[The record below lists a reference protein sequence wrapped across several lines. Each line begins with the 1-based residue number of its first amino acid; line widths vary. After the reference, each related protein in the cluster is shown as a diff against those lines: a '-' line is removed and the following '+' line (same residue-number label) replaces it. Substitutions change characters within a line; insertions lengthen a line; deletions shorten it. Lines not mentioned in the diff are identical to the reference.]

1 MATGSRAE
9 LPLVTRQDADTFI
22 VLGPGC
28 VDLLSS
34 HIARIGARR
43 AFLVTGPSLDAG
55 AVGRRVRNGLGSML
69 VGTYAKARPHVPTES
84 ADEVA
89 REARSLGADVLI
101 GVGGGSPIG
110 TAKAASFRIGERGGP
125 GANAT
130 CLVAAIPTTYAG
142 SEVTPVFGTTD
153 VARGRKEVVRDQRIR
168 PRLALY
174 DPELAVYTPPGL
186 TAATGVNALAHCVE
200 GLYSKDASG
209 ADRAMAVEGAVLL
222 VDHLPKS
229 VERPTD
235 LVHRYRLFE
244 GSMKA
249 GLVLAHAGM
258 GVHHA
263 LCHVLGGRY
272 NVPHGEL
279 NAVVLPH
286 AMRFN
291 LPVAVSA
298 YCQLAPAFHLPAHA
312 ADSAATAEQVCVAVA
327 DFVRGLKL
335 PFRLRELGIPKSD
348 LPVVAEEAMWS
359 KSLQN
364 NPRPLRDSR
373 DALQILEA
381 AW

>member
-1 MATGSRAE
+1 MARGLGAE
-9 LPLVTRQDADTFI
+9 LPLLTRQDADTFI
-22 VLGPGC
+22 VLGPGS
-28 VDLLSS
+28 VDLVAS
-34 HIARIGARR
+34 HLARIGAQR
-43 AFLVTGPSLDAG
+43 AYLVTGPSLAAG
-55 AVGRRVRNGLGSML
+55 PVARRVRKALGPMF
-69 VGTYAKARPHVPTES
+69 VGTYTNARPHVPKETV
-84 ADEVA
+84 DDVA
-89 REARSLGADVLI
+89 REARSLGADVLV

-110 TAKAASFRIGERGGP
+110 TAKAAAFRIAGGGGP
-125 GANAT
+125 VASAT
-130 CLVAAIPTTYAG
+130 CPVAAIPTTYAG

-153 VARGRKEVVRDQRIR
+153 VARGRKEVVRDPRIR

-174 DPELAVYTPPGL
+174 DPELAVYTPPRL

-229 VERPTD
+229 FERPTD

-298 YCQLAPAFHLPAHA
+298 YGQLAPAFHLPVHA
-312 ADSAATAEQVCVAVA
+312 EGSPAAAEQVCVAVA
-327 DFVRGLKL
+327 DFVRELKL
-335 PFRLRELGIPKSD
+335 PSRLRELGIPKSD
-348 LPVVAEEAMWS
+348 LPAVAEEAMQS
-359 KSLQN
+359 KSLRN

-373 DALQILEA
+373 EALQILEA